1 MEQPAH
7 DLFDSSDE
15 DDEGLVEDDDEEEDV
30 ALQEVWDLRDKI
42 SSRCGS
48 WHESWGPE
56 KLDEELKKLAVA
68 SFWCPRRQQ
77 YFWGKRIAPIVYD
90 LIERFEPLDLS
101 GDLVDAA
108 ESGNL
113 EIVQRWLDGGGD
125 VNGRDRWGYTL
136 LMHAAQYGRTDLVR
150 YLLSRGA
157 AANETSRDGNTA
169 LHWACDETTFYA
181 TSSSLPLLGPW
192 VDVPIRAPGSG
203 PDIVKMLLDAGV
215 SVHARNDNNSTP
227 LSRFLYNGRSPK
239 IALML
244 LRAGAM
250 LDLIDRSAED
260 SIREREERNRPTS
273 STGST
278 SEDASY
284 PYIKKRV
291 RRERHRSLL
300 RRQAR
305 RRSSTSSDESSEAD
319 ELPRTVRRLN
329 SYAKYLPRIS
339 WSEADELPISV
350 QRLND
355 YERDLLQSGRIRSL
369 RVYDYDEDWKTVKA
383 LVRLVRRAGGWKR
396 LCRLPHKEVSRL
408 ASLVARGHAEPTPE
422 TKMVYIRLFRL
433 PAGPL
438 LKVLSFWQ
446 APE

>member
-1 MEQPAH
+1 M
-7 DLFDSSDE
+7 
-15 DDEGLVEDDDEEEDV
+15 
-30 ALQEVWDLRDKI
+30 
-42 SSRCGS
+42 
-48 WHESWGPE
+48 
-56 KLDEELKKLAVA
+56 
-68 SFWCPRRQQ
+68 
-77 YFWGKRIAPIVYD
+77 
-90 LIERFEPLDLS
+90 
-101 GDLVDAA
+101 
-108 ESGNL
+108 
-113 EIVQRWLDGGGD
+113 
-125 VNGRDRWGYTL
+125 
-136 LMHAAQYGRTDLVR
+136 
-150 YLLSRGA
+150 
-157 AANETSRDGNTA
+157 
-169 LHWACDETTFYA
+169 
-181 TSSSLPLLGPW
+181 
-192 VDVPIRAPGSG
+192 
-203 PDIVKMLLDAGV
+203 
-215 SVHARNDNNSTP
+215 
-227 LSRFLYNGRSPK
+227 
-239 IALML
+239 
-244 LRAGAM
+244 
-250 LDLIDRSAED
+250 
-260 SIREREERNRPTS
+260 REREERNRPTS
-273 STGST
+273 STYYP
-278 SEDASY
+278 EDASY

-329 SYAKYLPRIS
+329 SYAKYLPRSS

-408 ASLVARGHAEPTPE
+408 AALVARGHAEPTPE

>member
-15 DDEGLVEDDDEEEDV
+15 DDESLVEDDVDETE
-30 ALQEVWDLRDKI
+30 ALQEVVWDLQDKI
-42 SSRCGS
+42 SSRYGC

-291 RRERHRSLL
+291 DESFL
-300 RRQAR
+300 RRQRQREPPHRSFLRRLAR
-305 RRSSTSSDESSEAD
+305 RGSSTSSDES
-319 ELPRTVRRLN
+319 
-329 SYAKYLPRIS
+329 
-339 WSEADELPISV
+339 SEADELPISV

>member
-1 MEQPAH
+1 M
-7 DLFDSSDE
+7 
-15 DDEGLVEDDDEEEDV
+15 
-30 ALQEVWDLRDKI
+30 
-42 SSRCGS
+42 
-48 WHESWGPE
+48 
-56 KLDEELKKLAVA
+56 
-68 SFWCPRRQQ
+68 
-77 YFWGKRIAPIVYD
+77 
-90 LIERFEPLDLS
+90 
-101 GDLVDAA
+101 
-108 ESGNL
+108 
-113 EIVQRWLDGGGD
+113 
-125 VNGRDRWGYTL
+125 NGRDRYGYTL

-203 PDIVKMLLDAGV
+203 ADIVKMLLDAGV

-260 SIREREERNRPTS
+260 SMREREERNRPTS
-273 STGST
+273 STYYP
-278 SEDASY
+278 EDASY

-291 RRERHRSLL
+291 DESFL
-300 RRQAR
+300 RRQRQREPPHRSFLRRLAR
-305 RRSSTSSDESSEAD
+305 RGSSTSSDESSEAD
-319 ELPRTVRRLN
+319 ELPRTVQDLN
-329 SYAKYLPRIS
+329 S
-339 WSEADELPISV
+339 
-350 QRLND
+350 

>member
-56 KLDEELKKLAVA
+56 KLDEELKKLAVS

-90 LIERFEPLDLS
+90 LIERFEPVDLS
-101 GDLVDAA
+101 RDLVDAA

-113 EIVQRWLDGGGD
+113 EIVERWLDGGGD
-125 VNGRDRWGYTL
+125 VNGRDRYGYTL

-181 TSSSLPLLGPW
+181 TSLSLPLLGPW

-260 SIREREERNRPTS
+260 SMREREERNRPTS
-273 STGST
+273 STYYP
-278 SEDASY
+278 EDASY

-305 RRSSTSSDESSEAD
+305 RRSSTSSDES
-319 ELPRTVRRLN
+319 
-329 SYAKYLPRIS
+329 
-339 WSEADELPISV
+339 SEADELPISV

-408 ASLVARGHAEPTPE
+408 AALVARGHAEPTPE